1 MICFV
6 MLLLS
11 SLEMPKIEIKHLE
24 TAESCTHEVCINYR
38 SYKVKSLKMLM
49 INLAY

>member
-24 TAESCTHEVCINYR
+24 TAESCTHEVCIQITDHTR
-38 SYKVKSLKMLM
+38 LK
-49 INLAY
+49 A